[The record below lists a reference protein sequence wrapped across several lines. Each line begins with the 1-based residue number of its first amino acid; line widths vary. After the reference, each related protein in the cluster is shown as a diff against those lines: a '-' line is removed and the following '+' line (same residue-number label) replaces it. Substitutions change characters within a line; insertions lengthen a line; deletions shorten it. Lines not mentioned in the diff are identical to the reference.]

1 LANRLNDMEKTSKKD
16 RFDKIKALREEICKS
31 RSGKLKNLGVKEILV
46 EELLLVKKTILKK
59 DFSEE
64 CVIEKIDHIIS
75 LIDED
80 KESKGD

>member
-1 LANRLNDMEKTSKKD
+1 MEKASKKD
-16 RFDKIKALREEICKS
+16 RFNKIKALREEICKS
-31 RSGKLKNLGVKEILV
+31 RSVKLKNLDVKEIVV

-64 CVIEKIDHIIS
+64 CVIEQIDHIIS
-75 LIDED
+75 LIDDE